1 MKRKNIICCLAISA
15 ILCGCGEYD
24 DSAIKSDISDLNLR
38 VTKLEQQC
46 RNMNENVS
54 SLQTIIA
61 AIQKQDG
68 IVSVTDL
75 PDNAGYAVLFTSG
88 KTIYLHNCTNG
99 NNGADGKNGADGHT
113 PKISVRLDSDGIYYW
128 TLDGEWL
135 IVDGKKVKAV
145 GEDGK
150 DGVDGKDGENGTD
163 GKDGKDGIT
172 PQLKIEEDGFW
183 YITYDNGAT
192 WSKLGKAVGDNGK
205 DGADGKDG
213 NNLFKSVTIED
224 GYAIFVLNDEDQTTI
239 KVPMAGTVS
248 ASTITNIRY
257 VPDNLEGKINVEYFL
272 KKGKPA
278 PQDVTV
284 KFEIQPQDAVD
295 HIVENWKDVLV
306 AKAVYV
312 PSTKAEFGDFVTLNI
327 NDVAKSEDNTIVV
340 TLDTKPLDDKF
351 FSTETPAG
359 ACLRLSVKTNGK
371 ESVSSDYLPMMPYKI
386 NVSLS
391 VDVKDITS
399 NEAIIF
405 GNLVVDS
412 DKEYEKNV
420 TVYYSDQFSTVEKL
434 CSDGTSI
441 ACTLSEDGGF
451 SATLSELNSNTKI
464 NYIAIATV
472 NEAEYP
478 TNVKSFVTEKPQ
490 PSGQDMST
498 SGTANCYIVSESGN
512 YKFKTV
518 KGNSSESVG
527 LVDNVE
533 VLWETF
539 GTSTKPN
546 VGDLIYDVTYGDG
559 YIGFTATD
567 KKGNALIA
575 AKNERGDILWSW
587 HIWLTDQPQDQVY
600 RNDAGTMMD
609 RNIGATSARKGDVG
623 ALGLLYQWGRKDPF
637 LGGCRIGYSSYKN
650 QEKATSTLTWPKAV
664 RTGSLS
670 GTIAYAI
677 AHPTTFIRGEFGGG
691 NKADW
696 LYSNDYVAG
705 SSRWKSEKT
714 IYDPCPV
721 GYRVPDTGV
730 WLKASGHSGSYFETM
745 DNENKGIDF
754 ALTVNKFGFNVSSIW
769 YPNSGYLSY
778 ESVSLYSVGELG
790 YYWSCN
796 SDDSSNFS
804 SQMNISDSKYVNV
817 NPSSNSCKAFGY
829 SVRCLKESK

>member
-1 MKRKNIICCLAISA
+1 MKRKDVICCLAISA

-68 IVSVTDL
+68 IVNVTDL

-99 NNGADGKNGADGHT
+99 NNGADGKNDADGHT

-183 YITYDNGAT
+183 YITYDSGAT

-224 GYAIFVLNDEDQTTI
+224 GYAIFVLNDDDQTTI
-239 KVPMAGTVS
+239 KIPMAGTVS

-257 VPDNLEGKINVEYFL
+257 VPDNLEGKINVKYFM
-272 KKGKPA
+272 KKGKLA

-295 HIVENWKDVLV
+295 LIVENWKDVLV

-312 PSTKAEFGDFVTLNI
+312 PSTKAEFGDFVTLGI
-327 NDVAKSEDNTIVV
+327 VDVTKCEDNIVV
-340 TLDTKPLDDKF
+340 ITLDTKSLDEMF
-351 FSTETPAG
+351 FSADASAG

-371 ESVSSDYLPMMPYKI
+371 ESVSSDYIPMMSLLSKDNIKEI

-391 VDVKDITS
+391 VDVKDTTC
-399 NEAIIF
+399 NEATIF
-405 GNLVVDS
+405 GDLVV
-412 DKEYEKNV
+412 EPYEDFAMGV
-420 TVYYSDQFSTVEKL
+420 TVYYSNNLSTAEKL
-434 CSDGTSI
+434 RSDGTAI
-441 ACTLSEDGGF
+441 ACTLSEDGNF
-451 SATLSELNSNTKI
+451 FTTLSGLNSNTKF
-464 NYIAIATV
+464 NYIAVATV
-472 NEAEYP
+472 DESEYP
-478 TNVKSFVTEKPQ
+478 TDVKSFVTKKSL
-490 PSGQDMST
+490 PSGQDLSA
-498 SGTANCYIVSESGN
+498 SGTANCYIVSNSGN
-512 YKFKTV
+512 YKFKIV
-518 KGNSSESVG
+518 KGNTSESVG
-527 LVDNVE
+527 SVATVE

-546 VGDLIYDVTYGDG
+546 VGDLLYDVTNDDS

-575 AKNERGDILWSW
+575 AKNESGDILWSW

-600 RNDAGTMMD
+600 RNNAGTMMD
-609 RNIGATSARKGDVG
+609 RNLGATNARKGDVG

-637 LGGCRIGYSSYKN
+637 LGGCRIGYDIGNSMPERAASTLSWPEHIQSSY
-650 QEKATSTLTWPKAV
+650 LT
-664 RTGSLS
+664 
-670 GTIAYAI
+670 GTIEYSV
-677 AHPTTFIRGEFGGG
+677 AHPTTYING
-691 NKADW
+691 NKANNDW
-696 LYSNDYVAG
+696 LYTGVSATDNT
-705 SSRWKSEKT
+705 RWSSEKT
-714 IYDPCPV
+714 CYDPCPI
-721 GYRVPDTGV
+721 GYRVPDGGSAGI
-730 WLKASGHSGSYFETM
+730 WCKASGERYSFSETW
-745 DNENKGIDF
+745 DWANRGIDF
-754 ALTVNKFGFNVSSIW
+754 ALTERKFGDDSSIW
-769 YPNSGYLSY
+769 YPNAG
-778 ESVSLYSVGELG
+778 LYRANVGEAG
-790 YYWSCN
+790 YYWSCTPVN
-796 SDDSSNFS
+796 SNAY
-804 SQMNISDSKYVNV
+804 NLYIHYTNHIS
-817 NPSSNSCKAFGY
+817 PSNSSCRDGGF